1 MRLNII
7 PLAGAGNLTLFPL
20 KRQPMTLHTASES
33 AALLDGIRA
42 FIEPA
47 YVRTDPDSGLNYGR
61 DWTRFYTP
69 NPLAVVLPGSVEQV
83 QQLVRYA
90 NDHRLPLVPSGG
102 RTGLSGAAVACRG
115 EIVVSL
121 ERLNRILDFDLTD
134 RSVTCQAGVITE
146 VVQNFAREQGL
157 SYPVDFAS
165 RGSSQIGGNIAT
177 NAGGIKVVRYGL
189 TRDWVTGLKAVTGRG
204 DLLDLNRGLIKNAS
218 GYDLRHLFIGSE
230 GTLGIIVEATL
241 KLTRPLRAPNVM
253 VLGVP
258 DLNGI
263 MAIYGLFRGK
273 LELSAFEFFSEL
285 ALRHVLKKGL
295 HRPFDTETPYYV
307 LTEFENPEGLHTDE
321 ALTLF
326 EHCAE
331 QGWLADGVISQSEN
345 QAKELWRLREDIS
358 ESISEHQPY
367 KNDIAV
373 RISRVPALL
382 AEIDELLTQEYPD
395 FEVLWYGHIGDGN
408 LHINILKPADMESA
422 AFAQQCGTVSEHL
435 FAALQR
441 YGGSISAEH
450 GVGLTKKPY
459 LHYTRDETEIGYLR
473 AIKQVFDP
481 NGIMNPGKIFDE

>member
-1 MRLNII
+1 
-7 PLAGAGNLTLFPL
+7 
-20 KRQPMTLHTASES
+20 MTPQTPTEPT
-33 AALLDGIRA
+33 ALLDGLRA
-42 FIEPA
+42 FIETA
-47 YVRTDPDSGLNYGR
+47 HVRIDADSCLNYGH
-61 DWTRFYTP
+61 DWTRLYAP
-69 NPLAVVLPGSVEQV
+69 NPLAVVLPGSIEQV

-121 ERLNRILDFDLTD
+121 ERLNRILDFNPVD
-134 RSVTCQAGVITE
+134 RSLTCQAGTVTE

-157 SYPVDFAS
+157 YYPVDFAS

-189 TRDWVTGLKAVTGRG
+189 TRDWVTGLKVVTGRG
-204 DLLDLNRGLIKNAS
+204 DLLALNRGLIKNAS

-241 KLTRPLRAPNVM
+241 KLTRPLREPSVM

-295 HRPFDTETPYYV
+295 HRPFDGETPYYV
-307 LTEFENPEGLHTDE
+307 LIEFENPDGLHTDA
-321 ALTLF
+321 ALALF

-331 QGWLADGVISQSEN
+331 QGWLVDGVISQSEA

-358 ESISEHQPY
+358 ESIAEHQPY

-373 RISRVPALL
+373 RVSQVPALL
-382 AEIDELLTQEYPD
+382 AEIDELLAREYPN

-408 LHINILKPADMESA
+408 LHINILKPADLESA
-422 AFAQQCGTVSEHL
+422 AFVKQCGTVSEHL

-441 YGGSISAEH
+441 HNGSISAEH

-459 LHYTRDETEIGYLR
+459 LHYTRDQTEIDYLR

-481 NGIMNPGKIFDE
+481 NGIMNPGKIFD